1 MARWMGD
8 CRPQQAVRFKGWFPD
23 QQLRS
28 TWELVRNANLGLV
41 NPPNMGVGWE
51 LSLGNCRGLSDAG
64 WSLKEAWL
72 LSICIRIEESKPCEW
87 PPLGALGSEFSQGSQ
102 VVFCARS
109 ENRFL
114 EQPRP
119 SPQLPRKGEGHFSQL
134 ELGLQWA
141 LVRRGW
147 AWELGVRCVRC
158 VALSCGGPGPRRGF
172 TPPATSVC
180 PTVGVSGTEMRPSA
194 LHLRTPPRLLMHV
207 QRLKR
212 KQAESVVCVIR
223 GYQMSVGGAHTHA
236 RTHAQSRLVVA
247 RGWGRGNGENLLMGP
262 GLFRG

>member
-1 MARWMGD
+1 MPLCPEQSFLLSQCEYSRRKRPHDNKTLFAKAGGGQDLARWMGD
-8 CRPQQAVRFKGWFPD
+8 CRPQRAVRFKGWFPD

-72 LSICIRIEESKPCEW
+72 LSICIRIEESKSCEW

-119 SPQLPRKGEGHFSQL
+119 SPQLPRRGEGHFS
-134 ELGLQWA
+134 
-141 LVRRGW
+141 
-147 AWELGVRCVRC
+147 
-158 VALSCGGPGPRRGF
+158 
-172 TPPATSVC
+172 
-180 PTVGVSGTEMRPSA
+180 
-194 LHLRTPPRLLMHV
+194 
-207 QRLKR
+207 
-212 KQAESVVCVIR
+212 
-223 GYQMSVGGAHTHA
+223 
-236 RTHAQSRLVVA
+236 
-247 RGWGRGNGENLLMGP
+247 
-262 GLFRG
+262 